1 MAGSPSVTLPSTSA
15 PDLASRRRWW
25 VLAVIAIAQLMVVLD
40 NTIVNIALPSAQAD
54 LGFTDPQ
61 RQWVITAY
69 ALAFGSLLLLGGRMS
84 DLFGRKRAFMV
95 GLVGFAVA
103 SMVGGAATGFDMLVI
118 SRAAQG
124 AFGALLA
131 PAALSLLTTS
141 FPGGRDR
148 ARAFGVFSAI
158 AGSGAALGL
167 LLGGTLTEYVDWR
180 WCMYV
185 NAVFAVVAFVGAAL
199 LLPAFPRRERPHLD
213 ILGTVAGSAGL
224 FCIVYGFATAETDG
238 WASATV
244 LGFLVGGVALLVTF
258 VLLQRTVRAPLLP
271 LRVVLDRNRG
281 GAYLAILVLAS
292 GMFAVSLFLT
302 YYLQESLHFSPVLT
316 GVAFLPMVA
325 SIVTASTT
333 VPATLLPRV
342 GPKPL
347 IFAGML
353 AGAGALFWL
362 SHLDVTSTYAGGV
375 VGPLILMGLGLGTA
389 MSTSINTATLGVDPA
404 DAGVA
409 SASVNTMQ
417 QVGGSVGTALLSSVA
432 GTAAAAYLA
441 TTPAHPGIAA
451 EATIHSYTAA
461 FLAAS
466 GLFLLG
472 ALVAGSIVRGGR
484 PQGTRAVTSGGPVT
498 PAAAD
503 DEGTTAADPASAATS
518 SALVGVVHDRDDSP
532 VALAVLTLV
541 DSGGGQADR
550 TVTDDDGRY
559 RLTTDHAGRFL
570 LVTVARG
577 HEPVARHVVLDEG
590 TTVRRDLT
598 TGAGVDA
605 RR

>member
-1 MAGSPSVTLPSTSA
+1 MTSAPSA
-15 PDLASRRRWW
+15 PDLASRRRWSI
-25 VLAVIAIAQLMVVLD
+25 LAVIAIAQLMVVLD
-40 NTIVNIALPSAQAD
+40 NTIVNISLPSAQID
-54 LGFTDPQ
+54 LGFADAD
-61 RQWVITAY
+61 RQWVVTAY

-103 SMVGGAATGFDMLVI
+103 SMVGGAAVNFEMLVI

-131 PAALSLLTTS
+131 PAALSLLTTT

-167 LLGGTLTEYVDWR
+167 LLGGVLTEYVDWR

-185 NAVFAVVAFVGAAL
+185 NAVFAVAALIGAATVM
-199 LLPAFPRRERPHLD
+199 PAFPRRERPRLD
-213 ILGTVAGSAGL
+213 VLGTIAGSAGL
-224 FCIVYGFATAETDG
+224 FAIVYGFATAETDG
-238 WASATV
+238 WSSGLV
-244 LGFLVGGVALLVTF
+244 LGFLGAGVALLITF
-258 VLLQRTVRAPLLP
+258 VVLQRTVAAPLLP

-302 YYLQESLHFSPVLT
+302 YYLQESLGFSPVLT

-325 SIVTASTT
+325 SIVATSTT

-353 AGAGALFWL
+353 LGAGALFWL
-362 SHLDVTSTYAGGV
+362 SQIDGTTTYGSGV

-389 MSTSINTATLGVDPA
+389 MSTSINTATLGVDPQ

-409 SASVNTMQ
+409 SATVNTMQ

-432 GTAAAAYLA
+432 GTAAASYLA
-441 TTPAHPGIAA
+441 ANPGRTA
-451 EATIHSYTAA
+451 EATISSYGST

-466 GLFLLG
+466 GLFLVG
-472 ALVAGSIVRGGR
+472 AIVAGAIVRRGR
-484 PQGTRAVTSGGPVT
+484 PHAPRPVPTTADPTSGV
-498 PAAAD
+498 
-503 DEGTTAADPASAATS
+503 EGT
-518 SALVGVVHDRDDSP
+518 VRDDAGSP
-532 VALAVLTLV
+532 LGLTVLTLV
-541 DSGGGQADR
+541 TDAGAQADR
-550 TVTDDDGRY
+550 AVADEDGHF
-559 RLTTDHAGRFL
+559 RLVGDHAGAHL
-570 LVTVARG
+570 LVAASQG
-577 HEPVARHVVLDEG
+577 HRPVAVHVALGEG
-590 TTVRRDLT
+590 GIVRRDLT
-598 TGAGVDA
+598 TGPALPA
-605 RR
+605 HA

>member
-1 MAGSPSVTLPSTSA
+1 MTLA
-15 PDLASRRRWW
+15 PTTGQDLASRRRWSI
-25 VLAVIAIAQLMVVLD
+25 LAVIAIAQLMVVLD

-54 LGFTDPQ
+54 LGFADPQ

-95 GLVGFAVA
+95 GLIGFAVA
-103 SMVGGAATGFDMLVI
+103 SMVGGAANGFEMLVI

-131 PAALSLLTTS
+131 PAALSLLTTT

-185 NAVFAVVAFVGAAL
+185 NAVFAVAAFVGAAI
-199 LLPAFPRRERPHLD
+199 LLPAFPKRERPHLD

-238 WASATV
+238 WSSATV
-244 LGFLVGGVALLVTF
+244 LGFLIGGVALLVAF
-258 VLLQRTVRAPLLP
+258 VLLQRKVRAPLLP

-325 SIVTASTT
+325 AIVTASTT

-347 IFAGML
+347 IFAGL
-353 AGAGALFWL
+353 LVGAGALFWL
-362 SHLDVTSTYAGGV
+362 SQIDSASTYASGV

-389 MSTSINTATLGVDPA
+389 MSTSINTATLGVDPG

-417 QVGGSVGTALLSSVA
+417 QVGGSVGTALLSSIA

-441 TTPAHPGIAA
+441 ANPGQPGVAA
-451 EATIHSYTAA
+451 EATVHSYTAA

-466 GLFLLG
+466 VLFLVG
-472 ALVAGSIVRGGR
+472 AVVAGAIVRPGR
-484 PQGTRAVTSGGPVT
+484 PHAARPVVSTTGTPDDVAAQGAEETAGTDRALGG
-498 PAAAD
+498 
-503 DEGTTAADPASAATS
+503 ATS
-518 SALVGVVHDRDDSP
+518 APGIEGVVRDDLDSP
-532 VALAVLTLV
+532 LSLAVLTLV
-541 DSGGGQADR
+541 TSAGAQADR

-559 RLTTDHAGRFL
+559 RLSADRPGAYL
-570 LVTVARG
+570 LLTVAPG
-577 HEPVARHVVLDEG
+577 HRPVAEHVLLHEDAVL
-590 TTVRRDLT
+590 RRDLT
-598 TGAGVDA
+598 VGIDLRA
-605 RR
+605 RA

>member
-1 MAGSPSVTLPSTSA
+1 MTSA
-15 PDLASRRRWW
+15 PAVPDLASRRRWSI
-25 VLAVIAIAQLMVVLD
+25 LAVIAIAQLMVVLD
-40 NTIVNIALPSAQAD
+40 NTIVNISLPSAQTD
-54 LGFTDPQ
+54 LGFADAD
-61 RQWVITAY
+61 RQWVVTAY

-103 SMVGGAATGFDMLVI
+103 SMVGGAAVNFEMLVI

-131 PAALSLLTTS
+131 PAALSLLTTT

-167 LLGGTLTEYVDWR
+167 LLGGVLTEYVDWR

-185 NAVFAVVAFVGAAL
+185 NAVFAVAALIGAAVL
-199 LLPAFPRRERPHLD
+199 MPAFPRRERPRLD
-213 ILGTVAGSAGL
+213 VLGTIAGSAGL

-238 WASATV
+238 WSSGPV
-244 LGFLVGGVALLVTF
+244 LGFLGGGVALLIAF
-258 VLLQRTVRAPLLP
+258 VLLQRTVAAPLLP

-302 YYLQESLHFSPVLT
+302 YYLQESLGFSPVLT

-325 SIVTASTT
+325 AIVATSTT

-353 AGAGALFWL
+353 LGAGALFWL
-362 SHLDVTSTYAGGV
+362 AQIDGTTTYGSGV

-389 MSTSINTATLGVDPA
+389 MSTSINTATLGVDPQ

-409 SASVNTMQ
+409 SATVNTMQ

-432 GTAAAAYLA
+432 GTAAASYLA
-441 TTPAHPGIAA
+441 TNPGRTA
-451 EATIHSYTAA
+451 EATISSYGST

-466 GLFLLG
+466 GLFLVG
-472 ALVAGSIVRGGR
+472 AIVAGAIVRSGR
-484 PQGTRAVTSGGPVT
+484 LHAPRTSAPEVPTAGDPTSGV
-498 PAAAD
+498 
-503 DEGTTAADPASAATS
+503 EGT
-518 SALVGVVHDRDDSP
+518 VRDDAGSP
-532 VALAVLTLV
+532 LGRTVLTLV
-541 DSGGGQADR
+541 TDRGAQADR
-550 TVTDDDGRY
+550 AVADEDGHF
-559 RLTTDHAGRFL
+559 RLVGDHAGAHL
-570 LVTVARG
+570 LVAASQG
-577 HEPVARHVVLDEG
+577 HRPVAVHVALGEG
-590 TTVRRDLT
+590 GIVRRDLT
-598 TGAGVDA
+598 TGPALV
-605 RR
+605 

>member
-1 MAGSPSVTLPSTSA
+1 MTLTPAAAPAA

-131 PAALSLLTTS
+131 PL
-141 FPGGRDR
+141 
-148 ARAFGVFSAI
+148 
-158 AGSGAALGL
+158 
-167 LLGGTLTEYVDWR
+167 
-180 WCMYV
+180 
-185 NAVFAVVAFVGAAL
+185 
-199 LLPAFPRRERPHLD
+199 
-213 ILGTVAGSAGL
+213 LGTVAGSAGL

-238 WASATV
+238 WGSGEV

-258 VLLQRTVRAPLLP
+258 VLLQRKVRAPLLP

-347 IFAGML
+347 IFAGLL

-362 SHLDVTSTYAGGV
+362 SHIDSTSTYASGV

-417 QVGGSVGTALLSSVA
+417 QVGGSVGTALLSSIA
-432 GTAAAAYLA
+432 GTAATAFLVAN
-441 TTPAHPGIAA
+441 PGRPGVAA
-451 EATIHSYTAA
+451 EAIIHSYTAA

-472 ALVAGSIVRGGR
+472 ALVAGSIVRSGR
-484 PQGTRAVTSGGPVT
+484 PHAVRAVASSDSVPDVT
-498 PAAAD
+498 PAGSPAGPDAAGTVID
-503 DEGTTAADPASAATS
+503 PAVVPDTTAPGIA
-518 SALVGVVHDRDDSP
+518 GVVHDDADSP
-532 VALAVLTLV
+532 LALAVLTLV
-541 DSGGGQADR
+541 DSGGGEADR

-559 RLTTDHAGRFL
+559 RLSTDRAGRFL

-577 HEPVARHVVLDEG
+577 HRPVALPVVLDEG

-598 TGAGVDA
+598 AGAGV
-605 RR
+605 RG

>member
-1 MAGSPSVTLPSTSA
+1 MTLA
-15 PDLASRRRWW
+15 PTTDQADSSLASRRRWSI
-25 VLAVIAIAQLMVVLD
+25 LAVIAIAQLMVVLD

-54 LGFTDPQ
+54 LGFSDPQ

-95 GLVGFAVA
+95 GLIGFAVA
-103 SMVGGAATGFDMLVI
+103 SMVGGAADGFEMLVI

-131 PAALSLLTTS
+131 PAALSLLTTT

-185 NAVFAVVAFVGAAL
+185 NAVFAVVAFVGAAF
-199 LLPAFPRRERPHLD
+199 LLPALPKRERPHLD

-238 WASATV
+238 WSSGSV

-258 VLLQRTVRAPLLP
+258 VLLQRKVRAPLLP

-333 VPATLLPRV
+333 VPATLLPRI

-347 IFAGML
+347 IFVGL
-353 AGAGALFWL
+353 LLGSGALFWL
-362 SHLDVTSTYAGGV
+362 SQHRRHQHLRQQRRRAADPHGSRPGHRDVDLDQHRHPRGRPERRRGRLRLGQHHAAGRWVGRYRAALEHRRHRGRGLPRREPRPARARRRGHHPQLHRGVPRGVGAVRWSAPSSPGRSSGPAVPTPHVRSSPPRTPSRATPVECTDGEDTTGTHPAVVTSA
-375 VGPLILMGLGLGTA
+375 
-389 MSTSINTATLGVDPA
+389 PA
-404 DAGVA
+404 D
-409 SASVNTMQ
+409 
-417 QVGGSVGTALLSSVA
+417 
-432 GTAAAAYLA
+432 
-441 TTPAHPGIAA
+441 
-451 EATIHSYTAA
+451 
-461 FLAAS
+461 
-466 GLFLLG
+466 
-472 ALVAGSIVRGGR
+472 RGGR
-484 PQGTRAVTSGGPVT
+484 PRRRRRARWPWPCSPSSPTRAGRPTARSPT
-498 PAAAD
+498 
-503 DEGTTAADPASAATS
+503 TTAATA
-518 SALVGVVHDRDDSP
+518 
-532 VALAVLTLV
+532 
-541 DSGGGQADR
+541 
-550 TVTDDDGRY
+550 
-559 RLTTDHAGRFL
+559 
-570 LVTVARG
+570 
-577 HEPVARHVVLDEG
+577 
-590 TTVRRDLT
+590 
-598 TGAGVDA
+598 
-605 RR
+605 

>member
-1 MAGSPSVTLPSTSA
+1 MTLAATTTPSA
-15 PDLASRRRWW
+15 PDLASRRRWSI
-25 VLAVIAIAQLMVVLD
+25 LAVIAIAQLMVVLD
-40 NTIVNIALPSAQAD
+40 NTIVNIALPSAQFD

-61 RQWVITAY
+61 RQWVVTAY

-131 PAALSLLTTS
+131 PAALSLLTTT

-167 LLGGTLTEYVDWR
+167 LLGGVLTEYVDWR

-185 NAVFAVVAFVGAAL
+185 NAVFAVAAFAGAAL
-199 LLPAFPRRERPHLD
+199 VMPAFPRRERPRLD
-213 ILGTVAGSAGL
+213 VLGTVAGSAGL

-238 WASATV
+238 WSSPLV
-244 LGFLVGGVALLVTF
+244 LGFLAAGVVALVAF

-271 LRVVLDRNRG
+271 LRIILDRTRG

-325 SIVTASTT
+325 AIVSTSTT

-342 GPKPL
+342 GPRPL
-347 IFAGML
+347 IAVGLL
-353 AGAGALFWL
+353 AGSGALFWL
-362 SHLDVTSTYAGGV
+362 SRIDVDSTYASGV

-389 MSTSINTATLGVDPA
+389 MSTSINTATLGVQPQ

-417 QVGGSVGTALLSSVA
+417 QVGGSVGTALLSSIA
-432 GTAAAAYLA
+432 GTAAAGYLA
-441 TTPAHPGIAA
+441 ANAGRPGAAA

-466 GLFLLG
+466 VLFLVG
-472 ALVAGSIVRGGR
+472 AVVAGSIVRSGR
-484 PQGTRAVTSGGPVT
+484 PHAARQVVVADGAAPDPDAPDPDPVGPGL
-498 PAAAD
+498 
-503 DEGTTAADPASAATS
+503 E
-518 SALVGVVHDRDDSP
+518 GVVRDDSDTP
-532 VALAVLTLV
+532 LPLAVLTLV
-541 DSGGGQADR
+541 TADGRQADR
-550 TVTDDDGRY
+550 AVTDDDGRY
-559 RLTTDHAGRFL
+559 RVTADRGGVFL
-570 LVTVARG
+570 LLTAAPG
-577 HEPVARHVVLDEG
+577 HRPVAAHVVLHEG
-590 TTVRRDLT
+590 TSTRHDLT
-598 TGAGVDA
+598 AGAGVGA
-605 RR
+605 RA